1 MSAHAKGAGSLSTMQ
16 LRDAQIDTMRA
27 AADAAPSPL
36 AALLR
41 VGDALRDDALG
52 HDTRNNSLDELE
64 ATLAAARST
73 DGLHAARQR
82 QRAEQT
88 ALLEDLVRQAQSA
101 GELEPTADPH
111 ALAFALEAW
120 SLGMHQLALEAPD
133 ALDPA
138 AVSASYRALLQTTVP
153 VRASAS
159 GSDVPVNSLK
169 SNGVSV
175 APSNSIAAPARARIL
190 LPPPAPIPLPVP
202 GRPQTDENLTPPA
215 DMSKI
220 ALLALPPKMRK
231 SGGVSL
237 AESFTSAFRSLAA
250 NKMRS
255 ALTMLGIIIG
265 VGSVVS
271 LLAIGN
277 GVTASVTGQL
287 NSQGTNLIF
296 IQGASASTN
305 GVQNGNRVRS
315 ITVDDAKALA
325 QPGAVPDAVA
335 VSPETQQT
343 GQVTAGNANVYGTYV
358 GCWPDYTIVHDYQ
371 VASGDFI
378 TDSDLSTGAAVVAL
392 GANVA
397 TNLFGSDDPIGKN
410 VRIAG
415 KSFRVVGVM
424 QAKGGTFSS
433 PDDEVYVPLT
443 TALSILVGDQG
454 AGTNITGSKTV
465 PVIFLKGNS
474 PNTVTDTVSEITD
487 VLNPRHRVQEGVK
500 ADYQVTTQADIIKS
514 VQSTLGLINV
524 FLAVVAGISL
534 LVGGI
539 GIMNIM
545 LVSVT
550 ERTRE
555 IGVRKAIG
563 ARESDILTQFVVE
576 AILISL
582 LGAFIGVMFGLS
594 VSLIVSKL
602 WQPSVPS
609 VSAIVVSVVVAMMTG
624 LFFGVYPAR
633 RAARLKPIDALRY
646 E

>member
-1 MSAHAKGAGSLSTMQ
+1 MSTIQ
-16 LRDAQIDTMRA
+16 LRDSQIDTMRA

-52 HDTRNNSLDELE
+52 HDARDNTLYELE

-82 QRAEQT
+82 QRTEQT
-88 ALLEDLVRQAQSA
+88 ALLEDLVRQAQAA
-101 GELEPTADPH
+101 GELDVQADPR

-138 AVSASYRALLQTTVP
+138 AVSASYRALLQTTTPVP
-153 VRASAS
+153 VTAPTPAS
-159 GSDVPVNSLK
+159 PRLRSL
-169 SNGVSV
+169 
-175 APSNSIAAPARARIL
+175 
-190 LPPPAPIPLPVP
+190 PPAPLPLPMP
-202 GRPQTDENLTPPA
+202 AGAQTDENRTPLG

-220 ALLALPPKMRK
+220 ALLALPPQMRK

-237 AESFTSAFRSLAA
+237 AESFSSAFRSLAA

-287 NSQGTNLIF
+287 NSQGTNLVF

-315 ITVDDAKALA
+315 LTVEDAKALA
-325 QPGAVPDAVA
+325 QPGAVPDSVA

-378 TDSDLSTGAAVVAL
+378 TDSDLSTGSAVVAL

-397 TNLFGSDDPIGKN
+397 TNLFGSEDPIGKN

-424 QAKGGTFSS
+424 QPKGGTFSS

-443 TALSILVGDQG
+443 TALSVLVGDQG
-454 AGTNITGSKTV
+454 AGTNVTGSKTI

-594 VSLIVSKL
+594 VSAIVSKL

-609 VSAIVVSVVVAMMTG
+609 VGAIVVSVVVAMMTG

>member
-1 MSAHAKGAGSLSTMQ
+1 MDTTQ
-16 LRDAQIDTMRA
+16 LRDTQTETMRA
-27 AADAAPSPL
+27 AANSASSPL
-36 AALLR
+36 AALFR
-41 VGDALRDDALG
+41 VGDALRDDALRR
-52 HDTRNNSLDELE
+52 DSLNELE
-64 ATLAAARST
+64 AMFAEIRRTN
-73 DGLHAARQR
+73 GLNPMQRRQR
-82 QRAEQT
+82 EEQV
-88 ALLEDLVRQAQSA
+88 AFLEDLVQRAQSA
-101 GELEPTADPH
+101 GELQSHAEPH
-111 ALAFALEAW
+111 ALALALEAW
-120 SLGMHQLALEAPD
+120 SLGVRQLALEAPD
-133 ALDPA
+133 TLDPA
-138 AVSASYRALLQTTVP
+138 ALSASYRALLPVVVP
-153 VRASAS
+153 VVVPTYNRDSGAVPRVTTPRLSQTFTYPPSA
-159 GSDVPVNSLK
+159 GTR
-169 SNGVSV
+169 GV
-175 APSNSIAAPARARIL
+175 
-190 LPPPAPIPLPVP
+190 
-202 GRPQTDENLTPPA
+202 DENLTPPG
-215 DMSKI
+215 DMSQI
-220 ALLALPPKMRK
+220 AVLAIPPKMRK
-231 SGGVSL
+231 SGGVSIG
-237 AESFTSAFRSLAA
+237 ESFSSAFKSLAA
-250 NKMRS
+250 NKTRS

-265 VGSVVS
+265 VASVIS

-296 IQGASASTN
+296 IQGASSSTN

-315 ITVDDAKALA
+315 LTVEDAKALA
-325 QPGAVPDAVA
+325 QPGAVPDSLA
-335 VSPETQQT
+335 VSPESQQT
-343 GQVTAGNANVYGTYV
+343 GQITAGNANVFGTYV
-358 GCWPDYTIVHDYQ
+358 GCWPAYTSVHDYQ
-371 VASGDFI
+371 SASGDFI
-378 TDSDLSTGAAVVAL
+378 SDSDLSTGSPVVAL

-410 VRIAG
+410 VRISG

-424 QAKGGTFSS
+424 QPKGGSFSS
-433 PDDEVYVPLT
+433 PDDQVYVPLT

-454 AGTNITGSKTV
+454 AGTNVTGSKTI

-474 PNTVTDTVSEITD
+474 PNTIPDAVAEITD
-487 VLNPRHRVQEGVK
+487 VLNPRHRVQQGQK
-500 ADYQVTTQADIIKS
+500 ADFAVTTQADIIKS

-563 ARESDILTQFVVE
+563 AKESDILTQFVVE

-582 LGAFIGVMFGLS
+582 FGAFIGVVFGLS
-594 VSLIVSKL
+594 VAAIVSKL
-602 WQPSVPS
+602 WQPSTPS
-609 VSAIVVSVVVAMMTG
+609 IGAIVVSVAVATLTG